1 MVTPIDPTA
10 VGFLL
15 AENRNMPMH
24 VGGLQLF
31 EKPEGAGRG
40 YVREMFEQMRDVD
53 EIAPLFLKHP
63 YRSLRTGAQLVW
75 KEDEQF
81 DIEHHVRHSA
91 LPKPGRVRELLE
103 LCSRLHSTRLA
114 WERPLWEAHV
124 IEGLRDGRVAM
135 YTKTHHALVDGV
147 SAMRLLA
154 SVLSTDPDRR
164 DMPAPWAAT
173 GPRASKKPSADH
185 SLSEV
190 PMTALRTAL
199 GITTEAAGMPSAL
212 VKTIT
217 KGLRNETSA
226 LSLYAPRTI
235 FNQNITG
242 SRRFAAQD
250 WPIERLRGIGK
261 ATGTTLN
268 DVVIAMCSGAMRTY
282 LLELDALPEAPLVSM
297 VPVGLNAKQS
307 QVASSEGGNAVG
319 SVMVQMATD
328 KNDPADRLA
337 SIHRSMKDGKEA
349 LSSMTP
355 AQILAMSAIGQ
366 APAILTPMLRMQGI
380 VRPPY
385 NVIISNVPGPRTTH
399 YWNGAQAHRHLP
411 AVHPDQRDGA
421 QHHLHVVRRQDGVRA
436 HRLPPDGAAPA
447 AAADLPRR
455 RGRGAGEGR
464 RASSRSEPDS
474 PGVRSRGSS
483 NTVRAPV
490 RSAPTP
496 AATTNPMPRTA
507 SSSGTCP
514 SATRPTSIANAGSRL
529 MSVPNAAVVRRRSAS
544 SSSVNGMTGSRIA
557 RPTPISI
564 SSGVSTPNTLGP
576 ATTVAVMPATGIDIA
591 SPPIPAPRRRRAG

>member
-1 MVTPIDPTA
+1 VVTPIDPTSA
-10 VGFLL
+10 GFLL

-31 EKPEGAGRG
+31 KKPEGAGRD
-40 YVREMFEQMRDVD
+40 YIRQMVEQMRDVD
-53 EIAPLFLKHP
+53 EVAPLFLKHP
-63 YRSLRTGAQLVW
+63 FRSLRTGGQLVW
-75 KEDEQF
+75 KDDEQF

-154 SVLSTDPDRR
+154 SVLSTDPDQRG
-164 DMPAPWAAT
+164 MPAPWAAR
-173 GPRASKKPSADH
+173 GPRPGKESPDH
-185 SLSEV
+185 ALSEV

-217 KGLRNETSA
+217 KSLRNETSS

-235 FNQNITG
+235 FNQPITG

-268 DVVIAMCSGAMRTY
+268 DVVIAMCSGALRTY

-307 QVASSEGGNAVG
+307 QVASAEGGNAVG

-328 KNDPADRLA
+328 KHDPAERLA

-355 AQILAMSAIGQ
+355 VQIMAMSAIGQ

-399 YWNGAQAHRHLP
+399 YWNGA
-411 AVHPDQRDGA
+411 
-421 QHHLHVVRRQDGVRA
+421 
-436 HRLPPDGAAPA
+436 RL
-447 AAADLPRR
+447 
-455 RGRGAGEGR
+455 
-464 RASSRSEPDS
+464 
-474 PGVRSRGSS
+474 
-483 NTVRAPV
+483 T
-490 RSAPTP
+490 
-496 AATTNPMPRTA
+496 
-507 SSSGTCP
+507 GTYP
-514 SATRPTSIANAGSRL
+514 LSI
-529 MSVPNAAVVRRRSAS
+529 PI
-544 SSSVNGMTGSRIA
+544 NGMALNITCTSYDGQMAFGLTGCRRTVPHLQRLLTHLDDEVA
-557 RPTPISI
+557 ALEKAA
-564 SSGVSTPNTLGP
+564 GV
-576 ATTVAVMPATGIDIA
+576 
-591 SPPIPAPRRRRAG
+591 